1 MCITEFIRCQNQ
13 KPKTMM
19 CLRRSGFMLR
29 KKSIPQARNC
39 HAREMLSESFEENV
53 KRKGVI
59 RPEDALRF

>member
-1 MCITEFIRCQNQ
+1 
-13 KPKTMM
+13 MM
-19 CLRRSGFMLR
+19 FLRRSGFMLH

-39 HAREMLSESFEENV
+39 YAREMLSESFEENV